1 MDTQNDHGK
10 FPETPAA
17 IVEKLIYALCNRNK
31 KEGEP
36 LMHFKNF
43 SLEKK
48 LKILRF

>member
-17 IVEKLIYALCNRNK
+17 IDEKLIYAVCNRNK
-31 KEGEP
+31 KEEEP
-36 LMHFKNF
+36 LMHFKNY
-43 SLEKK
+43 SLEKN